1 MIPYSIQKLSY
12 RIVSLQDASK
22 ASQFG
27 NHLGDPDHLLSA
39 KELSASQLH
48 LLLHPTE
55 EKDDAALRDNDNI
68 ICLNVGGKVRRVFTV
83 VLLVNS

>member
-1 MIPYSIQKLSY
+1 MY
-12 RIVSLQDASK
+12 VSFKDTSK
-22 ASQFG
+22 TNQFG

-68 ICLNVGGKVRRVFTV
+68 ICLNVGGKVEIA
-83 VLLVNS
+83 SIYQIIH